1 MINAKLVTCGLCQN
15 YYADPRQIPC
25 SHSFCFDCISGR
37 FNEETLTLICPK
49 CEKVHQYKSIE
60 EFHNRCMRDGFL
72 ATMVTQFKRSQSRL
86 STTPSVLSSRPP
98 SSFSHISTFSSS
110 TPIPRMRTQEIDT
123 NNHDQS
129 SSERSTPS
137 VSNQQSSSSISQ
149 PATTRALI
157 AKCQSCNIRGELIV
171 CSHCDNVIC
180 VKCADEHQ
188 SVINGDVKREWEL
201 CKTQFETINEKS
213 IRFDHNEEEVNNK
226 ARSLQTFISKHSD
239 KLIQTV
245 ENQKNT
251 YIDIIEK
258 HRRTYKQSFPHEQ
271 VVDEYESIDKR
282 VGDLFKSADI
292 TTDKVSDFL
301 FEIEHLEG
309 RLDNLNKILDS
320 NQSKFP
326 LLTLP
331 EQVDI
336 SSLFGTLEFVQL
348 NPQSNTF
355 DPYSIPITNG
365 YNDLQSKSE
374 DDDYVLI
381 NSSNHNH
388 NHFKNILSNQIEPI
402 SSLSSISHVP
412 KKKLLWQIDYFSV
425 PYYVRTYG
433 NQLFICDKYGSLAI
447 YKLNKSNDIRQKPI
461 LVREVKLFKDF
472 PISTT
477 TDDDQ
482 TIIDSFVVYKLWII
496 VFKRKKNELHG
507 TIYLFT
513 HEGKLIP
520 NGKCIHNYPSRE
532 LTMDTEKNLLWLL
545 DQKQL
550 CLFYYDLPDIKSNNP
565 EECFH
570 NRHSHVQFSKPF
582 APIHISVNKNVLA
595 VLDKNR
601 QAVHVYDKKTKQELY
616 EHVNIYGN
624 STHFCWDMALFSD
637 NSLLIKLDEMS
648 TLKTGPSKHI
658 YLQLDTTKK
667 HNIIGTI
674 EETDAYGMMITT
686 MDEILIGVRINTKG
700 IVKCYI

>member
-49 CEKVHQYKSIE
+49 CEKLHQYKSLE
-60 EFHNRCMRDGFL
+60 EFHNRSMRDGFL
-72 ATMVTQFKRSQSRL
+72 ATMVTQFKRNQSRL

-110 TPIPRMRTQEIDT
+110 TPIPRIRTHEIDT
-123 NNHDQS
+123 NHHDQS
-129 SSERSTPS
+129 GSERSTPS
-137 VSNQQSSSSISQ
+137 VLNQQGSSSVIQ
-149 PATTRALI
+149 PTTTRSLV

-188 SVINGDVKREWEL
+188 SVINDDVKREWDL
-201 CKTQFETINEKS
+201 CKTLFQTINEKS
-213 IRFDHNEEEVNNK
+213 MRFDNNEEEANNK
-226 ARSLQTFISKHSD
+226 ARSLQTFISKQTD

-251 YIDIIEK
+251 YIDVIEK
-258 HRRTYKQSFPHEQ
+258 HLRTYKQSFAHEQ

-282 VGDLFKSADI
+282 VADLFKSADI
-292 TTDKVSDFL
+292 TSDKISDFL

-309 RLDNLNKILDS
+309 RLDSLNKILDS
-320 NQSKFP
+320 NQLKFP

-331 EQVDI
+331 EQVNI

-348 NPQSNTF
+348 NTESTTS
-355 DPYSIPITNG
+355 DPYAVPLTNG
-365 YNDLQSKSE
+365 YNDSQLKSE
-374 DDDYVLI
+374 DEDYVLI
-381 NSSNHNH
+381 NSFNHNYSR
-388 NHFKNILSNQIEPI
+388 NISTNPIEQIP
-402 SSLSSISHVP
+402 SLSAIANIP
-412 KKKLLWQIDYFSV
+412 KKQLLWQIDYFSV

-447 YKLNKSNDIRQKPI
+447 YKLNKTNDIRQKPI
-461 LVREVKLFKDF
+461 LVREIKLFKDY
-472 PISTT
+472 STLT
-477 TDDDQ
+477 SVDDDQ

-513 HEGKLIP
+513 HEGKTIL

-532 LTMDTEKNLLWLL
+532 LTMDTEKNLLWSL

-550 CLFYYDLPDIKSNNP
+550 CLFYYDLPDTKPNNP
-565 EECFH
+565 EEYFQ

-582 APIHISVNKNVLA
+582 APIHICVNKNVLA

-601 QAVHVYDKKTKQELY
+601 QAVHVYDKKTKQQLY
-616 EHVNIYGN
+616 EHVNIFGN

-686 MDEILIGVRINTKG
+686 TDEILIGVRINTKG

>member
-1 MINAKLVTCGLCQN
+1 MINAKLVTCGLCQS

-49 CEKVHQYKSIE
+49 CEKLHQYKSIE

-72 ATMVTQFKRSQSRL
+72 ASMVTQFKRSQSR
-86 STTPSVLSSRPP
+86 SSATPSALSSRPP
-98 SSFSHISTFSSS
+98 SSFSHTSTILSS
-110 TPIPRMRTQEIDT
+110 TPIPRIRAQEIDI

-129 SSERSTPS
+129 GSERSTPS
-137 VSNQQSSSSISQ
+137 VFNQQRPSSVAQ
-149 PATTRALI
+149 QTTTRALI

-171 CSHCDNVIC
+171 CSHCDNAIC
-180 VKCADEHQ
+180 TKCADEHQ
-188 SVINGDVKREWEL
+188 SVINSDVKREWDL

-213 IRFDHNEEEVNNK
+213 TRFDQNEEEVNNK
-226 ARSLQTFISKHSD
+226 ARSLQTFISKQSG

-245 ENQKNT
+245 EHHKNT

-258 HRRTYKQSFPHEQ
+258 HLRTYKQSSAHEQ

-282 VGDLFKSADI
+282 VGELFKSADI
-292 TTDKVSDFL
+292 TTDKISDFL

-309 RLDNLNKILDS
+309 RLDSLNKILDS
-320 NQSKFP
+320 SQLKFP

-331 EQVDI
+331 EQVNI
-336 SSLFGTLEFVQL
+336 SSLFGTLQFAQL
-348 NPQSNTF
+348 NTESPTCDQ
-355 DPYSIPITNG
+355 YSLPITNG
-365 YNDLQSKSE
+365 YYDSQIKSE
-374 DDDYVLI
+374 DEDYVVI
-381 NSSNHNH
+381 GSSNH
-388 NHFKNILSNQIEPI
+388 NHFKNILSNPIEQL
-402 SSLSSISHVP
+402 SSLSSISNIP

-447 YKLNKSNDIRQKPI
+447 YKLSKANDIRQKPS
-461 LVREVKLFKDF
+461 LVREIKLFKDF
-472 PISTT
+472 STLT
-477 TDDDQ
+477 ATDDDQ

-513 HEGKLIP
+513 HDGKPIHK
-520 NGKCIHNYPSRE
+520 GKCIHNYPSRE
-532 LTMDTEKNLLWLL
+532 LTMDTEKNILWSL

-550 CLFYYDLPDIKSNNP
+550 CLFYYVLPDTEPTNH
-565 EECFH
+565 EEYFQ

-582 APIHISVNKNVLA
+582 APIHISVNKNALA

-648 TLKTGPSKHI
+648 TLKSGPSKHI

-686 MDEILIGVRINTKG
+686 TDEILIGVRINTKG